1 MRDRR
6 EGPRR
11 GGHRHDAEHQS
22 AAAVRAGFRGRQRRL
37 AAAPGRSRPAQQ
49 RIPTALSGRA
59 AADPCYP
66 HVPPQQPPYGYGPP
80 AGGYFPPPAPP
91 TNGMA
96 TAGFVVALV
105 GAVLSFIPI
114 MGTVAWLLAPV
125 GLVLSIVG
133 LVKANTAQ
141 TGRGKSIAGIVL
153 AAVALIMC
161 FIYTVAFVG
170 AVSHAPTTVQQQG
183 TAVHNVTYQVST
195 TNGSNVVVTYSQSQ
209 NGNYGSGSVTDV
221 PSPWS
226 VNAQVSGF
234 TGPTVTAS
242 MATDINNMNK
252 SDTVSCTIIE
262 DGVQVSQNSA
272 TGPNASATCSK

>member
-1 MRDRR
+1 M
-6 EGPRR
+6 P
-11 GGHRHDAEHQS
+11 GG
-22 AAAVRAGFRGRQRRL
+22 
-37 AAAPGRSRPAQQ
+37 
-49 RIPTALSGRA
+49 
-59 AADPCYP
+59 YP
-66 HVPPQQPPYGYGPP
+66 HVPPQQAPYGYGPP
-80 AGGYFPPPAPP
+80 AGGYFPPPAQP

-105 GAVLSFIPI
+105 GAVLSFIPVV
-114 MGTVAWLLAPV
+114 GTVSWLLAPV

-133 LVKANTAQ
+133 LVKSKTAQ
-141 TGRGKSIAGIVL
+141 TGWGKAVAGIVL

-170 AVSHAPTTVQQQG
+170 AVSHTPTTVQQQG

-195 TNGSNVVVTYSQSQ
+195 TNGSNVVVSYSQSQ

-226 VNAQVSGF
+226 VNTQVSGF

-272 TGPNASATCSK
+272 TGPNASASCSK